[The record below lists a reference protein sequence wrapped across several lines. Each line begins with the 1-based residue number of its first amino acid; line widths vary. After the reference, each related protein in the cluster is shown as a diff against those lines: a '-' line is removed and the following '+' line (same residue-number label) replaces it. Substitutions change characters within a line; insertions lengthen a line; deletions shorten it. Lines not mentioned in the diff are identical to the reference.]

1 MKTFKLISLQVI
13 EEHTKTTIPLH
24 DGLIIDQE
32 DDYNRWIIEAFIDQK
47 YKSFLKKMSKNEN
60 VILKVKITKESNKPA
75 TFQTTIAHITNIDHR
90 MNVIFTGK
98 IVNDQENKFEK
109 QLADLIEKGYE
120 GKQLLEQMKKRF
132 QSEKD

>member
-1 MKTFKLISLQVI
+1 MEFRRVLFRSSLQVI
-13 EEHTKTTIPLH
+13 EEQTKTIIPLH

-90 MNVIFTGK
+90 K
-98 IVNDQENKFEK
+98 IGRASCRE
-109 QLADLIEKGYE
+109 
-120 GKQLLEQMKKRF
+120 RW
-132 QSEKD
+132 